1 MLTLVRVI
9 SCEWE
14 KFSYCTVT
22 RADYWPVSNIGT
34 QNRKQNT
41 WQSFRRVDIQCD
53 PTFLNSQI
61 ILFSYNPWL
70 IWLCI
75 LRPVILISHSY
86 HWPPVSHDSCVGHSS
101 LCVLPVARVQFPTNE
116 FFTGWSNALPSL
128 YTVQGVPKS
137 GVAPPWRKSFSLMKT
152 MRCLRISRDFSK
164 QKQTKVPLS
173 SHLSCFPMGT
183 PGPVWVDP
191 SGLLSWRLCRTLP
204 RRCST
209 QRHHILCYQPPGGM
223 T

>member
-22 RADYWPVSNIGT
+22 RADYWPVSDIGT

-61 ILFSYNPWL
+61 ILFSGNGTYNPWL

-86 HWPPVSHDSCVGHSS
+86 HWPPVSHDSSVGHSS
-101 LCVLPVARVQFPTNE
+101 LCVLPVARVQLPTKE
-116 FFTGWSNALPSL
+116 FFPGWSNVLPSL

-152 MRCLRISRDFSK
+152 MRCLRISRDFGK
-164 QKQTKVPLS
+164 QKTNKSTIELSPLLFPHGNTGS
-173 SHLSCFPMGT
+173 SLGRSIR
-183 PGPVWVDP
+183 
-191 SGLLSWRLCRTLP
+191 SSLLETL
-204 RRCST
+204 
-209 QRHHILCYQPPGGM
+209 
-223 T
+223 